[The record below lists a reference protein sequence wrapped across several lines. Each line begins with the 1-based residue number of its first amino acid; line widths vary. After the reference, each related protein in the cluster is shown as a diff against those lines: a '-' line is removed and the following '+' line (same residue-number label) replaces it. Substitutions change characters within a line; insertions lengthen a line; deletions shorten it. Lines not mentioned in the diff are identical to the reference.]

1 MLDTTTPQRYAPHYN
16 NDFMNNY
23 PTEAPSYE
31 DAVNSKQRMPSTNP
45 NLTPYLGL
53 QARLSQVW
61 FNRWTL
67 LLFLV
72 LVRLILA
79 TRSLDSDLVSAR
91 AEALS
96 ACTSVESMGS
106 AMASMP
112 SYMAAGVNELAAK
125 SIETGVRAMEKS
137 LLLVITAVQEIVVFV
152 VNLLTSTYVCLI
164 TLAVQGSLG
173 AVLDA
178 TEKIAD
184 FINGTLDK
192 VLDGINGDVEK
203 FEGAYNKVVDTI
215 NNMPVF
221 LGMDINIPTLDIPS
235 LDGLKGINIPDEF
248 DSALNSIRDN
258 IPTFDEV
265 KEAADNAIRIPFKEI
280 TKLVNQSIGVYEFDR
295 AVFPVPQK
303 ERLTFCSDNNSIND
317 FFNGLEGTV
326 ATAKKILIIV
336 IAILALLAI
345 IPMAYREIWN
355 WRTTR
360 SRAYMIADPNHTW
373 DPIDIIVISSRP
385 FSSTVG
391 LKASGVFQSAR
402 RQTLV
407 RWAVAYV
414 TSTPAL
420 FVLSLG
426 IAGLAGVAAQYI
438 VLKQVEKA
446 APELAAEV
454 GEFADIVVKSLTA
467 ASMAWATQTNEA
479 INSTNAELNRELFGW
494 VVNGTDA
501 VNDTLTVF
509 VDKMYDGVDTLFGK
523 TPFAEPIKDVLN
535 CLVGLK
541 IKGIQNGLTW
551 VHENAH
557 ITFPLLPNNTFSL
570 GAENSIAPDADGA
583 QSFLSDTSS
592 VAADKITDILVK
604 LIQKWASMLREEAIL
619 SGCVVAVWL
628 LVCLIA
634 IIRTSVLWFGTDKV
648 RGEIG
653 GQQPTAAIGGARTSP
668 RFPSFGRS
676 TSNSSGGSGSK
687 DPRDYNDME
696 EQYRG
701 EPNEKTDPNDYV
713 HMGTVN
719 SRVAGYG
726 RDNRIS
732 VHPSLSV
739 SSSREKA

>member
-1 MLDTTTPQRYAPHYN
+1 MAGPHYN
-16 NDFMNNY
+16 DFMNATNNY

-31 DAVNSKQRMPSTNP
+31 AAVNSKRRLPSTNP
-45 NLTPYLGL
+45 DLTPYLGL

-79 TRSLDSDLVSAR
+79 TRSLDSDLVSAQ

-106 AMASMP
+106 TMASMP

-125 SIETGVRAMEKS
+125 SIETGVRALEKS
-137 LLLVITAVQEIVVFV
+137 LLLSITAVQEIVVFII
-152 VNLLTSTYVCLI
+152 NLLTSTYVCLI

-184 FINGTLDK
+184 FINGTLTK
-192 VLDGINGDVEK
+192 VVDGINGDVQK
-203 FEGAYNKVVDTI
+203 FEGAFNTLIDAV
-215 NNMPVF
+215 NSLPAF
-221 LGMDINIPTLDIPS
+221 LGGEINIPTLDIPS
-235 LDGLKGINIPDEF
+235 LDGLKNIKIPDEF
-248 DSALNSIRDN
+248 DSTLNSIRDN

-265 KEAADNAIRIPFKEI
+265 KSAADDAVRLPFQEI

-295 AVFPVPQK
+295 SVFPVPAK
-303 ERLTFCSDNNSIND
+303 EKLTFCSDNSSIND
-317 FFNGLEGTV
+317 FFSGLADTV
-326 ATAKKILIIV
+326 ATVKKILIIT
-336 IAILALLAI
+336 IIILALLAI
-345 IPMAYREIWN
+345 IPMAYREVWN

-360 SRAYMIADPNHTW
+360 SRAYMIADPTRSW

-391 LKASGVFQSAR
+391 LKASAAFTSLR
-402 RQTLV
+402 RQTLI

-426 IAGLAGVAAQYI
+426 VAGLAGVAAQYI

-454 GEFADIVVKSLTA
+454 GEFADVVVDALTA
-467 ASMAWATQTNEA
+467 ASVNWAVKTNEA
-479 INSTNAELNRELFGW
+479 INATNAELNRELFGW

-509 VDKMYDGVDTLFGK
+509 VDKMYEGVDTLFGN
-523 TPFAEPIKDVLN
+523 TPFADPIKDVLN
-535 CLVGLK
+535 CLVGIK
-541 IKGIQNGLTW
+541 VKGIQNGLTW

-557 ITFPLLPNNTFSL
+557 ITFPMLPNDTFSL
-570 GAENSIAPDADGA
+570 GAAESIGADASGA
-583 QSFLSDTSS
+583 QSFLADTSS
-592 VAADKITDILVK
+592 VAADKITDVLMK
-604 LIQKWASMLREEAIL
+604 LIAKWASMLQEEAIL
-619 SGCVVAVWL
+619 SGCIVGVWL

-634 IIRTSVLWFGTDKV
+634 AVRTAVLWFGAEKV

-653 GQQPTAAIGGARTSP
+653 DQRPMAGTGGAAGGV
-668 RFPSFGRS
+668 RFPSFGR
-676 TSNSSGGSGSK
+676 TASGSSAGG
-687 DPRDYNDME
+687 RGREEEMGRGFNDME
-696 EQYRG
+696 GQYG
-701 EPNEKTDPNDYV
+701 AGAGDEKADPNGGINV
-713 HMGTVN
+713 GTVN

-726 RDNRIS
+726 RNNRLS

-739 SSSREKA
+739 ESVTREKA